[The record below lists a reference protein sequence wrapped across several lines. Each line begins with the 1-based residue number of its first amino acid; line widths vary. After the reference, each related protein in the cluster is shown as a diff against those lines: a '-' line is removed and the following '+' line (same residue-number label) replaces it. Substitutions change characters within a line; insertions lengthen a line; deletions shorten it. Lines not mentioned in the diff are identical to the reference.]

1 MIARRTDE
9 TVETQ
14 VAKMEA
20 ELKQWGSRLDKL
32 MTAAHATGA
41 DVKIDYRKRLDDLRE
56 KYVAAERRFT
66 ELKAAG
72 NGKWEIFQGG
82 VEAAW
87 RELATAF
94 TRLAN

>member
-1 MIARRTDE
+1 ME
-9 TVETQ
+9 TVEAH
-14 VAKMEA
+14 VEKMEA
-20 ELKQWGSRLDKL
+20 ELKQWGARLDKL
-32 MTAAHATGA
+32 MTQAHATSA

-56 KYVAAERRFT
+56 KYVAAEKRFA

-72 NGKWEIFQGG
+72 SGKWEIFQGG

-94 TRLAN
+94 TKLAN

>member
-1 MIARRTDE
+1 ME
-9 TVETQ
+9 TVEAH
-14 VAKMEA
+14 VEKMEA
-20 ELKQWGSRLDKL
+20 ELKEWGARLDKL
-32 MTAAHATGA
+32 TTEAHATRA
-41 DVKIDYRKRLDDLRE
+41 DVKADYRKRLDDLRQ
-56 KYVAAERRFT
+56 KYVAAENRFA

-87 RELATAF
+87 YDLATAF

>member
-1 MIARRTDE
+1 ME
-9 TVETQ
+9 TVEAH
-14 VAKMEA
+14 VEDMEA
-20 ELKQWGSRLDKL
+20 ELKQWGARLDKL
-32 MTAAHATGA
+32 MTEAHSARA
-41 DVKIDYRKRLDDLRE
+41 DVKKSDHRKRLDDLRE
-56 KYVAAERRFT
+56 KYLAAEERFA

-72 NGKWEIFQGG
+72 SGKWEIFQGG

>member
-1 MIARRTDE
+1 ME
-9 TVETQ
+9 TVEAHVQ
-14 VAKMEA
+14 KMEA
-20 ELKQWGSRLDKL
+20 ELKQWGTRLDKL
-32 MTAAHATGA
+32 MTESHAARAG
-41 DVKIDYRKRLDDLRE
+41 VKTDQRKRLDDLRE
-56 KYVAAERRFT
+56 KYVAAEKRFA

-87 RELATAF
+87 HELATAF